1 MKFKERIQWVFQKVK
16 FLVMFGIFLGI
27 LLFFEE
33 AGGVKLVLFVFIAY
47 FMTLI
52 YQNRI
57 YIEEFI
63 AELLYRMLK

>member
-27 LLFFEE
+27 LLFLEE